1 MKKYICEAY
10 LPKETKIMNPHSV
23 LLAYATRF
31 GSTQEVAEAVAAS
44 LREAGLKVDLRLMR
58 EVESLDQYEAV
69 VLGAAI
75 YNTKWH
81 AEAHQFLAR
90 HQAALTQ
97 RPVAIFTLGP
107 ISSSANAKRN
117 SRRQLDKEL
126 TKYPWLKPA
135 VVEIFA
141 GKYDSKKPGM
151 GFFERLLPAR
161 DYRDWAAIRAWANAL
176 PAQLE
181 HTAMLELA

>member
-1 MKKYICEAY
+1 
-10 LPKETKIMNPHSV
+10 MNTNSV

-31 GSTQEVAEAVAAS
+31 GSTQEVAETVSAS

-58 EVESLDQYEAV
+58 QVESLDQYGAV

-75 YNTKWH
+75 YNARWH

-107 ISSSANAKRN
+107 LSSSAAAMRN

-126 TKYPWLKPA
+126 AKYRWLKPVA
-135 VVEIFA
+135 VEVLA
-141 GKYDSKKPGM
+141 GKYDPSKPGM

-161 DYRDWAAIRAWANAL
+161 DYRDWGAIRAWANTL
-176 PAQLE
+176 PAQLVHAE
-181 HTAMLELA
+181 MLQPA

>member
-1 MKKYICEAY
+1 
-10 LPKETKIMNPHSV
+10 MNTNSV
-23 LLAYATRF
+23 LLAYTTRF
-31 GSTQEVAEAVAAS
+31 GSTQEVAETVATS
-44 LREAGLKVDLRLMR
+44 LREVGLKVDLRLMS
-58 EVESLDQYEAV
+58 EVKSLDQYEAV

-75 YNTKWH
+75 YNSKWH
-81 AEAHQFLAR
+81 AEAHQFVTR

-107 ISSSANAKRN
+107 LSSSTSAMRN

-126 TKYPWLKPA
+126 AKYPWLKPVA
-135 VVEIFA
+135 VEVFA
-141 GKYDSKKPGM
+141 GKYDPKKPGM

-181 HTAMLELA
+181 HAEMLQLA

>member
-1 MKKYICEAY
+1 
-10 LPKETKIMNPHSV
+10 MNTNSV

-31 GSTQEVAEAVAAS
+31 GSTQEVAETVAAS
-44 LREAGLKVDLRLMR
+44 LREAGLKVDLRLMSQ
-58 EVESLDQYEAV
+58 VESLDQYEVV

-81 AEAHQFLAR
+81 ADAHQFLAQ
-90 HQAALTQ
+90 HQEAFMQ

-107 ISSSANAKRN
+107 LSNSAAAMRN

-126 TKYPWLKPA
+126 AKYHWLKPVA
-135 VVEIFA
+135 VEVFA
-141 GKYDSKKPGM
+141 GKYDPTKPGL

-161 DYRDWAAIRAWANAL
+161 DYRDWEAIRAWATTL
-176 PAQLE
+176 PAQLQRA
-181 HTAMLELA
+181 AMLQLA

>member
-1 MKKYICEAY
+1 M
-10 LPKETKIMNPHSV
+10 TTNSV

-31 GSTQEVAEAVAAS
+31 GSTQEVAESVATS
-44 LREAGLKVDLRLMR
+44 LRETGLKVDLQLMR

-81 AEAHQFLAR
+81 ADAHQFLAR

-107 ISSSANAKRN
+107 LSSSEAAMRN
-117 SRRQLDKEL
+117 SSRQLDKEL
-126 TKYPWLKPA
+126 AKYSWLKPVA
-135 VVEIFA
+135 VEVFA
-141 GKYDSKKPGM
+141 GKYDPSKPGM

-161 DYRDWAAIRAWANAL
+161 DYRDWNAIRAWADAL
-176 PAQLE
+176 LTQLE
-181 HTAMLELA
+181 RAEMLQPA

>member
-1 MKKYICEAY
+1 MN
-10 LPKETKIMNPHSV
+10 TKSV

-31 GSTQEVAEAVAAS
+31 GSTQEVAETVAAS
-44 LREAGLKVDLRLMR
+44 LREAGLKVDLQLMSQ
-58 EVESLDQYEAV
+58 VKSLDQYEAV

-75 YNTKWH
+75 YNTRWH
-81 AEAHQFLAR
+81 AEAHQFVAR

-107 ISSSANAKRN
+107 LSSSAAAMQN

-126 TKYPWLKPA
+126 AKYRWLKPVA
-135 VVEIFA
+135 VQVFA
-141 GKYDSKKPGM
+141 GKYDPKKPGM

-161 DYRDWAAIRAWANAL
+161 DYRDWKAIRAWANAL

-181 HTAMLELA
+181 HVKMLQPA

>member
-1 MKKYICEAY
+1 
-10 LPKETKIMNPHSV
+10 MNTNSV

-31 GSTQEVAEAVAAS
+31 GSTQEVAETVAAS

-58 EVESLDQYEAV
+58 QVESLDQYEVV

-75 YNTKWH
+75 YNAKWH
-81 AEAHQFLAR
+81 ADAHQFLAQ
-90 HQAALTQ
+90 HQAALKQ

-107 ISSSANAKRN
+107 MSSSAAAKRN

-126 TKYPWLKPA
+126 AKYPWLKPVA
-135 VVEIFA
+135 VEIFA
-141 GKYDSKKPGM
+141 GKYDPKKPGM

-161 DYRDWAAIRAWANAL
+161 DYRDWEAIRAWANAL
-176 PAQLE
+176 PAQLQPAA
-181 HTAMLELA
+181 TLRPA

>member
-1 MKKYICEAY
+1 
-10 LPKETKIMNPHSV
+10 MNTNSV

-44 LREAGLKVDLRLMR
+44 LREAGLKVDLQLMKQ
-58 EVESLDQYEAV
+58 VESLDQYEAV
-69 VLGAAI
+69 VLGTAI

-81 AEAHQFLAR
+81 ADAHQFLGR
-90 HQAALTQ
+90 HQAALMQ

-107 ISSSANAKRN
+107 LSSSAAAMRN

-126 TKYPWLKPA
+126 AKYSWLKQVA
-135 VVEIFA
+135 LEIFA
-141 GKYDSKKPGM
+141 GKYDPTKPGM
-151 GFFERLLPAR
+151 SFFQRLVPAR
-161 DYRDWAAIRAWANAL
+161 DYRDWEAIRAWATAL

-181 HTAMLELA
+181 HAEMLQLA